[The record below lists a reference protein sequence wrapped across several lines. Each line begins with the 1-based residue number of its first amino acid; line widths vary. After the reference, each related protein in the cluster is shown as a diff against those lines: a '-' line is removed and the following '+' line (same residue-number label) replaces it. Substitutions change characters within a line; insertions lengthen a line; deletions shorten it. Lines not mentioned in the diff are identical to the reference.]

1 MKNLIIISNRLPFS
15 VVKKNNRISFQSSA
29 GGLATGLGSFY
40 KTYNALWIGW
50 PGIVLEKLREKEKV
64 QIRERLKIERNYPI
78 LLSQKDID
86 NYYYGFSNKTLWPLF
101 HYFPSYTSYNNT
113 FWEAYKRV
121 NRIFCKAVLN
131 IARKDNMIWIHDYHL
146 MLLPR
151 LIREQ
156 MPEATIG
163 FFLHIPFPSFE
174 MFSLLPWRREILE
187 GMLGADLIGFH
198 TYDYAL
204 HFLNSIRRL
213 LGYEHTIGQIVTN
226 NRVIKVDA
234 FPMGIDYE
242 KFAQAINTT
251 TVKKEI
257 KKIRKKIGER
267 RIILSIDRLDYTKG
281 IPQRLEA
288 FETFLEKYPR
298 YREKVTL
305 VLVVVPSRISVEYY
319 MALKKQID
327 ELVGRING
335 KYGTIGWVPVWYLYR
350 CLSFYPLVALYNVAD
365 IALIT
370 PLRDGMN
377 LIAKEFIASKPEGKG
392 ILILSEMAGAVK
404 ELGEAIIV
412 NPNNKIEIVKAMKE
426 ALTMLEEEQVERIR
440 IMQNRL
446 QRYNIIRWANDF
458 IDKLMQMKELQQEL
472 CGERLTKERKEM
484 LIYDYARSRQRLIL
498 LDYDGTL
505 VPFAERPER
514 ARPDIQLLSL
524 LASLAQDERNEIII
538 ISGRDKAT
546 LENWFGFLD
555 VALIAEHGV
564 WTKEKDG
571 NWEIIEPLQNEW
583 KEEIKPVL
591 ETYVDRTPGSFIEEK
606 EYSLVWHYRKA
617 DPELAMV
624 RARELKDALL
634 HLTSNLNLGILEG
647 NKVIEVKNVG
657 INKGRAALKW
667 ISKQSWD
674 FILAVGDDWT
684 DEDVFLALPEGAYS
698 IKVGIGYSKARFS
711 VASHREVRR
720 LLKELQ
726 ECKTEQGRI
735 TNTLAIGTT

>member
-1 MKNLIIISNRLPFS
+1 MGNLIIVSNRLPFS
-15 VVKKNNRISFQSSA
+15 VIKKNNRINFQTSA
-29 GGLATGLGSFY
+29 GGLATGLGSVY
-40 KTYNALWIGW
+40 KAYNALWVGW
-50 PGIVLEKLREKEKV
+50 PGIVLEKLKEKEKE
-64 QIRERLKIERNYPI
+64 QITEKLKIEHNYPI
-78 LLSQKDID
+78 FLSQKDVD
-86 NYYYGFSNKTLWPLF
+86 NYYHGFSNKILWPLF
-101 HYFPSYTSYNNT
+101 HYFSSYTSYSDT

-121 NRIFCKAVLN
+121 NKAFCKAVLN
-131 IARKDNMIWIHDYHL
+131 VATEDDVIWIHDYHL

-156 MPEATIG
+156 MPKVSIG

-174 MFSLLPWRREILE
+174 IFRLLPWRREILE

-204 HFLNSIRRL
+204 HFLNSVRRL
-213 LGYEHTIGQIVTN
+213 LGYEHTIGQIIAD
-226 NRVIKVDA
+226 NRVIKVDT
-234 FPMGIDYE
+234 FPMGIDCE
-242 KFAQAINTT
+242 KFAQAVSTT
-251 TVKKEI
+251 AVKKEI

-267 RIILSIDRLDYTKG
+267 KVILSVDRLDYTKG

-288 FETFLEKYPR
+288 FETFLGKYPR
-298 YREKVTL
+298 YREKVNL
-305 VLVVVPSRISVEYY
+305 VLVVVPSRIKVEYY

-350 CLSFYPLVALYNVAD
+350 CLSFHPLVALYNVAD

-377 LIAKEFIASKPEGKG
+377 LIAKEFVASKTEGKG
-392 ILILSEMAGAVK
+392 VLILSEMAGAVK
-404 ELGEAIIV
+404 ELGEAIVI
-412 NPNNKIEIVKAMKE
+412 NPNNKAEIVKAMKE
-426 ALTMLEEEQVERIR
+426 ALTMLEEEQNERIR

-446 QRYNIIRWANDF
+446 QRYNIVKWANDF
-458 IDKLMQMKELQQEL
+458 MDKLIQMKKVQQEV
-472 CGERLTKERKEM
+472 CGERLTATKKEK
-484 LIYDYARSRQRLIL
+484 LINDYIKSSHRLIL

-514 ARPDIQLLSL
+514 AKPDTHLLQL
-524 LASLAQDERNEIII
+524 LASLAQEKKNEIVI
-538 ISGRDKAT
+538 ISGRDKNT
-546 LENWFGFLD
+546 VEKWFGSLGI
-555 VALIAEHGV
+555 ALIAEHGV
-564 WTKEKDG
+564 WIKEKNG
-571 NWEIIEPLQNEW
+571 TWEMIEPLQNDW

-617 DPELAMV
+617 DPELTLV

-634 HLTSNLNLGILEG
+634 HLTTNLNLGILEG

-667 ISKQSWD
+667 TSKQKWD
-674 FILAVGDDWT
+674 FILAIGDDWT
-684 DEDVFLALPEGAYS
+684 DEDVFLILPERAYS
-698 IKVGIGYSKARFS
+698 IKVGIGYSKAKFTVPSYRK
-711 VASHREVRR
+711 VRE
-720 LLKELQ
+720 LLKELKRC
-726 ECKTEQGRI
+726 EIERCEMDILDVR
-735 TNTLAIGTT
+735 TT